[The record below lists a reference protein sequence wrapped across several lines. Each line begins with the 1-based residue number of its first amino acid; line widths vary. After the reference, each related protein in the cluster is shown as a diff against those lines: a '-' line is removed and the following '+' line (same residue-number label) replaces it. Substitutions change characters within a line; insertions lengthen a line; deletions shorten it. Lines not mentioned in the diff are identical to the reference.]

1 MALMA
6 LSLGFVSCSDTWD
19 DHYDERPA
27 SADKTLLQ
35 LIKEDSSLSDFLQLL
50 QNTHLY
56 NNNHRTNVTYAD
68 LLDCDQS
75 LTVWAPKNGTF
86 DIESLLKECVTEQ
99 GDSMTGQHIVGNH
112 IAHTLFLST
121 KLDTQL
127 GYIRMHNN
135 KQIVIED
142 MPSCLSTDIPA
153 RNGLLNIVG
162 EALPYSYNLYE
173 CLTSMDNTAHIG
185 RFLKKYERQELDEN
199 ASIQRGIED
208 GKKVYSDSVM
218 IRENILF
225 RTFGKISDEDSS
237 YVAFLPTE
245 EIWKDALDEASPYF
259 YYGEGAVA
267 DSISQYWKNLLL
279 MQDLFYNWNEQT
291 SISDSIRSTSYSS
304 RTPEYNVY
312 YRPLSDD
319 GILSPKYVNGEQ
331 ECSNGTIYHMHAWPF
346 TKEQLYFRPVKVE
359 GEREANIIES
369 KDCTFNNRSVR
380 ADSVSG
386 NGYLDIV
393 PRTATS
399 NWTATFEIANTLSG
413 TYDICA
419 VILPKTVFNAFSR
432 DVKPNKFI
440 ATLNY
445 VDSLGNKSQAVFKE
459 EKSNDPYRVDTVTI
473 GRFTLPVCNYGQ
485 PDSKVSL
492 QLQCSVKN
500 SQVKFSRE
508 MYLDCV
514 YLKPVRKEEGK

>member
-86 DIESLLKECVTEQ
+86 DIESLLKECATEQ

-173 CLTSMDNTAHIG
+173 CLTSMDNAAHIG

-245 EIWKDALDEASPYF
+245 EIWKDALDEASPISIMVKVPLPIPSVNIGRTCCSCRTCSITGTNRHPFLIPYVLQVTPA
-259 YYGEGAVA
+259 GLLNTMSIIVLSAMMESSHLSMSTENRNVA
-267 DSISQYWKNLLL
+267 TERFTTCMHGLSLRNSSISAL
-279 MQDLFYNWNEQT
+279 
-291 SISDSIRSTSYSS
+291 
-304 RTPEYNVY
+304 
-312 YRPLSDD
+312 
-319 GILSPKYVNGEQ
+319 
-331 ECSNGTIYHMHAWPF
+331 
-346 TKEQLYFRPVKVE
+346 
-359 GEREANIIES
+359 
-369 KDCTFNNRSVR
+369 
-380 ADSVSG
+380 
-386 NGYLDIV
+386 
-393 PRTATS
+393 
-399 NWTATFEIANTLSG
+399 
-413 TYDICA
+413 
-419 VILPKTVFNAFSR
+419 
-432 DVKPNKFI
+432 
-440 ATLNY
+440 
-445 VDSLGNKSQAVFKE
+445 
-459 EKSNDPYRVDTVTI
+459 
-473 GRFTLPVCNYGQ
+473 
-485 PDSKVSL
+485 
-492 QLQCSVKN
+492 
-500 SQVKFSRE
+500 
-508 MYLDCV
+508 
-514 YLKPVRKEEGK
+514 

>member
-6 LSLGFVSCSDTWD
+6 LLPLGFASCSDTWD
-19 DHYDERPA
+19 DHYDERTA

-35 LIKEDSSLSDFLQLL
+35 LIKEDGSLSDFLQVL
-50 QNTHLY
+50 QSTHLY
-56 NNNHRTNVTYAD
+56 NNNHRTDVTYAD
-68 LLDCDQS
+68 LLGSDQS

-86 DIESLLKECVTEQ
+86 DIESLLQECTTEQ
-99 GDSMTGQHIVGNH
+99 GDSMVGQHFVGNH
-112 IAHTLFLST
+112 IAHTLFQST
-121 KLDTQL
+121 KLAALD
-127 GYIRMHNN
+127 YIRMHNN
-135 KQIVIED
+135 KYFYLENL
-142 MPSCLSTDIPA
+142 PSCLSADIPA
-153 RNGLLNIVG
+153 SNGLLNIVDN
-162 EALPYSYNLYE
+162 EFPYNYNLYE
-173 CLTSMDNTAHIG
+173 GLTSMGDAAHIG
-185 RFLKKYERQELDEN
+185 WFLKKYERQELDEN

-225 RTFGKISDEDSS
+225 RTFGKINEEDSS
-237 YVAFLPTE
+237 YFAFLPSE
-245 EIWKDALDEASPYF
+245 KVWKDVMDEAAPYF
-259 YYGEGAVA
+259 YYGEGTVN

-279 MQDLFYNWNEQT
+279 MQDLFYNANEQASVT
-291 SISDSIRSTSYSS
+291 DSIRSTNYSS

-312 YRPLSDD
+312 YRPLDD
-319 GILSPKYVNGEQ
+319 GGLLSSQYVGSEL
-331 ECSNGTIYHMHAWPF
+331 ECSNGTIYCLNSWPF

-369 KDCTFNNRSVR
+369 KDCTFNYRSVR

-393 PRTATS
+393 PRTSTS
-399 NWTATFEIANTLSG
+399 NWTATFEIANTLAG

-419 VILPKTVFNAFSR
+419 VILPKTVYNAFSR

-445 VDSLGNKSQAVFKE
+445 ADSLGNKLQTAFKE
-459 EKSNDPYRVDTVTI
+459 EKSNDPYTVDTVII
-473 GRFTLPVCNYGQ
+473 GRFNLPVCNYGQ
-485 PDSKVSL
+485 PDCKVSL

-508 MYLDCV
+508 MYLDCI
-514 YLKPVRKEEGK
+514 YLKPVRKEDGK